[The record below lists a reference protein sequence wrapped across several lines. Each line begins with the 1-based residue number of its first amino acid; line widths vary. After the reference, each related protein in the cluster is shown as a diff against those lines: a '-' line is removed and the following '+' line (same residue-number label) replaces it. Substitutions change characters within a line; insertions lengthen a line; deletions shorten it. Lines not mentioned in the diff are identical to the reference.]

1 MQQAC
6 ELRVSPVA
14 GPRRL
19 TMQLRRYREER
30 EGRNGAVQKIGN
42 ENETFI
48 SIPVISVFIVIHHY

>member
-14 GPRRL
+14 GPRRP

-48 SIPVISVFIVIHHY
+48 SIPLYLYL